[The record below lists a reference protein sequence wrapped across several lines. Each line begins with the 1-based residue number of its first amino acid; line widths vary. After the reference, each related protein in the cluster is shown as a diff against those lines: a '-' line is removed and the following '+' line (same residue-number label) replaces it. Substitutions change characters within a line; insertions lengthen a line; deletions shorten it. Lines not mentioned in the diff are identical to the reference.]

1 MIEIDTVNNALQQV
15 IFQRLLSVLNF
26 NISTSEGFIHY
37 QKILISIRQH
47 KIFKNQIMKLS
58 NNLPMTLSLRMS
70 ESKALDPRGGMRGV
84 LILLGV
90 LVVWV

>member
-47 KIFKNQIMKLS
+47 QIMKLS